1 MLTMGGGKKKRKSLM
16 DYIKVANFQ
25 KAKSTLYLRLYPNP
39 IGEIRSCMFILLF
52 PIVVLK
58 KN

>member
-1 MLTMGGGKKKRKSLM
+1 MGGGKKKRKSLM

-25 KAKSTLYLRLYPNP
+25 KAKSTLYSRLYPNP